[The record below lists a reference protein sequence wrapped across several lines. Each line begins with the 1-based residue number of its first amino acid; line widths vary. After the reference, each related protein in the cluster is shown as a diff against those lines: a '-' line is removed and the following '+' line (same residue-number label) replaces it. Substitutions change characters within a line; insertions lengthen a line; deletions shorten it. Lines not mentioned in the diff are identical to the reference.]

1 MKFDPNKFIKGK
13 KRKSTVCYPSPMVN
27 DNYELWGYHFDET
40 NYYNITETTEPSNY
54 EMGGVKPVL
63 LGHFY
68 TQRPIEPTNELIGFY
83 SHKELKMG
91 RRVLGTYDYSKE
103 FGHLK
108 VVSSN
113 EEVMPIDNNE
123 NKLQAVKI
131 GKSDISFFD
140 GEELLHTA
148 KIQVVEMPSDE
159 VELGALKVI
168 KGETFYCY
176 IDARPTFIDKDGK
189 EADLE
194 PVKLKIDLFSRNT
207 GILESDIMLK
217 KGAVIIGCG
226 SVGSLVALELARAG
240 VGRFF
245 LIDMDILGYH
255 NLCRHQC
262 GIQDVGKFKTT
273 AVKERILQI
282 NPTAQIITANKKI
295 QEVDISLLESFCNKD
310 AIMVGCADNREGD
323 LYGNQYIAKPNGMPF
338 ISIGCW
344 ERAFAGEIFYCLP
357 EGMPD
362 YSDFVA
368 ALGETSG
375 RVNAN
380 THIYMGEVGSFEP
393 GISADINFVTT
404 IAVKMMLDLLNRDN
418 DAYTQR
424 LIHNLSQYTL
434 VCNTNN
440 PKIGGDMA
448 EIFAY
453 PLQVTTSIEVEYANQ
468 QEAEKTIDKE

>member
-1 MKFDPNKFIKGK
+1 MKFDPNKFMKGK
-13 KRKSTVCYPSPMVN
+13 KRKPTVCYPSPIEN
-27 DNYELWGYHFDET
+27 DSLELWGYHFDET
-40 NYYNITETTEPSNY
+40 NYFNIVGTSEPSID
-54 EMGGVKPVL
+54 MGGVKPVL

-68 TQRPIEPTNELIGFY
+68 PSKPDSFGVELKGFY
-83 SHKELKMG
+83 SNKDLKMG
-91 RRVLGTYDYSKE
+91 RKVLVSYPYEKE
-103 FGHLK
+103 FVKLT
-108 VVSSN
+108 VRTSN
-113 EEVMPIDNNE
+113 ADIMRLDAQE
-123 NKLQAVKI
+123 NKLSADKPGTSEIQFFNGDEILHSVKV
-131 GKSDISFFD
+131 
-140 GEELLHTA
+140 
-148 KIQVVEMPSDE
+148 QVVEELESE
-159 VELGALKVI
+159 VEPDNLKVI
-168 KGETFYCY
+168 CGESFYCY
-176 IDARPTFIDKDGK
+176 IENRPTFVDADGR
-189 EADLE
+189 EAELE

-207 GILESDIMLK
+207 GILESDIMLN
-217 KGAVIIGCG
+217 KGVVIIGCG

-245 LIDMDILGYH
+245 LIDMDILSYH
-255 NLCRHQC
+255 NICRHQC

-282 NPTAQIITANKKI
+282 NPTAQVITANKKI
-295 QEVDISLLESFCNKD
+295 QEVDMALLESFCNED

-357 EGMPD
+357 NGMPD

-368 ALGETSG
+368 ALGESSG

-404 IAVKMMLDLLNRDN
+404 IAVKMILDLLNRN
-418 DAYTQR
+418 NEAYTQR

-434 VCNTNN
+434 ICNTNN

-448 EIFAY
+448 EIFSY
-453 PLQVTTSIEVEYANQ
+453 PLQVTTSIEVEYANPS
-468 QEAEKTIDKE
+468 ENEGNEHE

>member
-13 KRKSTVCYPSPMVN
+13 KRKPTVCYPSPIEN
-27 DNYELWGYHFDET
+27 ANNELWGYHFDET
-40 NYYNITETTEPSNY
+40 NYYNVVGTCEPSTD
-54 EMGGVKPVL
+54 MGGVKPIL

-68 TQRPIEPTNELIGFY
+68 PSKPESFGDELKGYY
-83 SHKELKMG
+83 SSKDLKMG
-91 RRVLGTYDYSKE
+91 RKVLASYPYEKS
-103 FGHLK
+103 FGQLIVK
-108 VVSSN
+108 SSN
-113 EEVMPIDNNE
+113 PNVMSLDGKE
-123 NKLQAVKI
+123 NKLSALKTGVSEIQFI
-131 GKSDISFFD
+131 ND
-140 GEELLHTA
+140 EEVLYTQ
-148 KIQVVEMPSDE
+148 KIQVVEDVESE
-159 VELGALKVI
+159 VEVDALKAI
-168 KGETFYCY
+168 CGESFHCY
-176 IDARPTFIDKDGK
+176 IEERPTFIDVDGK
-189 EADLE
+189 EANLE
-194 PVKLKIDLFSRNT
+194 PVKLKIDIFSRNT

-255 NLCRHQC
+255 NICRHQC

-282 NPTAQIITANKKI
+282 NPTAQVITANKMI
-295 QEVDISLLESFCNKD
+295 QEVDLSLLDSFCDKD

-323 LYGNQYIAKPNGMPF
+323 LYGNQYLAKPNGMPF
-338 ISIGCW
+338 VSIGCW

-357 EGMPD
+357 DGMPD

-368 ALGETSG
+368 ALGESSG

-404 IAVKMMLDLLNRDN
+404 IAVKMILDLLNRDN
-418 DAYTQR
+418 KAYTQR

-434 VCNTNN
+434 ICNTNN
-440 PKIGGDMA
+440 PKIGGEMA
-448 EIFAY
+448 EIFSY
-453 PLQVTTSIEVEYANQ
+453 PLQVTTSIEVEYANPS
-468 QEAEKTIDKE
+468 EREKKGNN

>member
-1 MKFDPNKFIKGK
+1 MAKFDPNKFLKGK
-13 KRKSTVCYPSPMVN
+13 KRKPTVCYPSPIKN
-27 DNYELWGYHFDET
+27 ETLELWGYHFDET
-40 NYYNITETTEPSNY
+40 NYYNIVATSEPSA
-54 EMGGVKPVL
+54 EMGGVKPIL

-68 TQRPIEPTNELIGFY
+68 PTKPESFGGELKGYY
-83 SHKELKMG
+83 SNKDLKMG
-91 RRVLGTYDYSKE
+91 RRILESYPYERE
-103 FGHLK
+103 FGKL
-108 VVSSN
+108 VVLTSN
-113 EEVMPIDNNE
+113 SDTLSLDENE
-123 NKLQAVKI
+123 NKLSAVSP
-131 GKSDISFFD
+131 GVSEVQFFSGD
-140 GEELLHTA
+140 EL
-148 KIQVVEMPSDE
+148 
-159 VELGALKVI
+159 LKVI
-168 KGETFYCY
+168 KVQVVADVETETAPDAVKVIVGESFYCY
-176 IDARPTFIDKDGK
+176 IDERPTFVDVDVK
-189 EADLE
+189 EAELE

-207 GILESDIMLK
+207 GILESDIMLR

-226 SVGSLVALELARAG
+226 SVGSLVAMELARAG

-255 NLCRHQC
+255 NICRHQC

-282 NPTAQIITANKKI
+282 NPTAQVFTSNKKI
-295 QEVDISLLESFCNKD
+295 QEVDMSLLDSFCNKD

-338 ISIGCW
+338 VSIGCW

-368 ALGETSG
+368 ALGEASG

-404 IAVKMMLDLLNRDN
+404 IAVKMILDLLNRDN
-418 DAYTQR
+418 EGYTQR
-424 LIHNLSQYTL
+424 LIQNLSQYTL
-434 VCNTNN
+434 ICNTNN
-440 PKIGGDMA
+440 PKIGGEMA
-448 EIFAY
+448 EIFSY
-453 PLQVTTSIEVEYANQ
+453 PLQVTTSIEVEYANGEPEEQ
-468 QEAEKTIDKE
+468 TED